1 MDKRKIVLGIVLLM
15 FVGLVAAVIGLGRE
29 NKSLK
34 VEIAGLKQNPQE
46 LTKQE
51 TKELIEKIGKLVLLP
66 ADEEPILATVT
77 DKEKLKEQP
86 LFAKA
91 ENGDKILIYAKA
103 QKAYIYSPSKEMLVD
118 VVSVNIG
125 GSQTIITGMSA
136 DNPLNVALVNGS
148 TTNGATN
155 TLEQRIKDNNIVGLQ
170 VVSKATAKSSNYA
183 KTLVIDLSGKWKTQ
197 TDQLA
202 GLLNG
207 QVATE
212 SAEIKPANADV
223 MVIIGADFK

>member
-1 MDKRKIVLGIVLLM
+1 MENEIPVLKEGITMEQKWLYDM
-15 FVGLVAAVIGLGRE
+15 S
-29 NKSLK
+29 K
-34 VEIAGLKQNPQE
+34 
-46 LTKQE
+46 
-51 TKELIEKIGKLVLLP
+51 KELIEKIGKLVLLP

-118 VVSVNIG
+118 VVSENIG

-197 TDQLA
+197 ADQLA
-202 GLLNG
+202 ALLNG

-212 SAEIKPANADV
+212 SAEIKPSNADV

>member
-1 MDKRKIVLGIVLLM
+1 M
-15 FVGLVAAVIGLGRE
+15 
-29 NKSLK
+29 
-34 VEIAGLKQNPQE
+34 
-46 LTKQE
+46 
-51 TKELIEKIGKLVLLP
+51 
-66 ADEEPILATVT
+66 
-77 DKEKLKEQP
+77 
-86 LFAKA
+86 
-91 ENGDKILIYAKA
+91 
-103 QKAYIYSPSKEMLVD
+103 
-118 VVSVNIG
+118 SVNIG
-125 GSQTIITGMSA
+125 GLQTIITGMSA